1 MSILRITVRT
11 FQSEDHANLFLMAG
25 QNVITSQMRKSGL
38 KFNAKIIQNPDQKNQ
53 ITSIWEYDD
62 ENHMKE
68 VRGYLSKNNSM
79 PNSLSPK
86 EVVYYGEVKLDS
98 NKE

>member
-1 MSILRITVRT
+1 MV
-11 FQSEDHANLFLMAG
+11 G
-25 QNVITSQMRKSGL
+25 QNLITQMKETSL

-62 ENHMKE
+62 EKHMKE

-98 NKE
+98 NNE

>member
-11 FQSEDHANLFLMAG
+11 FQSEDHANLFLMVG
-25 QNVITSQMRKSGL
+25 QNLITQKKETSL

-62 ENHMKE
+62 ERHMKE

-98 NKE
+98 NNE